1 MRDAHKLMMKFLNT
15 LAVMTEHVKYT
26 SSGDANVL
34 WAVQNSPNYFRLS
47 FSFKDAIKT
56 VVFCYGAFINP
67 SVLKTFLCKLL
78 IISR

>member
-26 SSGDANVL
+26 SSGDANIL

-47 FSFKDAIKT
+47 FSFEDAIKNSR
-56 VVFCYGAFINP
+56 VLLWSFNKSFCFQN
-67 SVLKTFLCKLL
+67 
-78 IISR
+78 ISM